1 MRSNSELSAQLKTLR
16 TSLQI
21 ERSRDPSP
29 SPNPKD
35 ERENDP
41 ECDSLVAALRQKD
54 KQIDSLRLELAELEI
69 RLAEESNSALSRA
82 RQVEE
87 ALIQAK
93 LENIRL
99 AEDVDSYQILL
110 QDRTLKGEYS
120 IMNLEGVPE
129 TDEALS
135 SRSASPLHDDHKSG
149 GASLAKELEEA
160 EAGTEAPRTRGI
172 WQLFVMLISPYSA
185 SGRDTT
191 PKGVKQSFGFIY
203 QRDNWASSTNPRV

>member
-1 MRSNSELSAQLKTLR
+1 VRSNSELSAQLKTLR

-29 SPNPKD
+29 SPNTKN
-35 ERENDP
+35 ERENDS
-41 ECDSLVAALRQKD
+41 ESDSLAASLRQKD
-54 KQIDSLRLELAELEI
+54 RQIDSLRLELAELEI

-129 TDEALS
+129 SDEALS
-135 SRSASPLHDDHKSG
+135 SRSASPLHDDHKLG
-149 GASLAKELEEA
+149 EASLAKELEEA
-160 EAGTEAPRTRGI
+160 EAGTETSRIRGI
-172 WQLFVMLISPYSA
+172 WNLFVMLILP
-185 SGRDTT
+185 
-191 PKGVKQSFGFIY
+191 
-203 QRDNWASSTNPRV
+203 

>member
-41 ECDSLVAALRQKD
+41 ESDSLASALRQKD
-54 KQIDSLRLELAELEI
+54 RQIDSLRLELAELEI
-69 RLAEESNSALSRA
+69 RLAEESNSALSRS
-82 RQVEE
+82 RQIEE

-135 SRSASPLHDDHKSG
+135 SRSASPLHDDHKPG
-149 GASLAKELEEA
+149 GASLAKELAEA
-160 EAGTEAPRTRGI
+160 EAGTEASRNRGI
-172 WQLFVMLISPYSA
+172 WQLFVMLTSPHSP
-185 SGRDTT
+185 SGRDST
-191 PKGVKQSFGFIY
+191 PKRVKQSTGFIY
-203 QRDNWASSTNPRV
+203 QRDHWTSSPNPRV